1 MEIPLCNSSVR
12 EEKNVC
18 LNTQFLTR
26 TNITKGHQ
34 FGSRIACHHLG
45 MTFADMATTD
55 NCKFYLFI
63 HKHSMGVC
71 QNLLVPA
78 LDAEPQ
84 KDRPYQSDF
93 YRVGFNAIPRQV
105 REQDSFDTPPFLEFL
120 LYIAVVRGTFPYE

>member
-1 MEIPLCNSSVR
+1 
-12 EEKNVC
+12 
-18 LNTQFLTR
+18 
-26 TNITKGHQ
+26 
-34 FGSRIACHHLG
+34 
-45 MTFADMATTD
+45 
-55 NCKFYLFI
+55 
-63 HKHSMGVC
+63 MGVC
-71 QNLLVPA
+71 QKLLVPA

>member
-1 MEIPLCNSSVR
+1 
-12 EEKNVC
+12 
-18 LNTQFLTR
+18 
-26 TNITKGHQ
+26 
-34 FGSRIACHHLG
+34 
-45 MTFADMATTD
+45 
-55 NCKFYLFI
+55 
-63 HKHSMGVC
+63 MGVC
-71 QNLLVPA
+71 RNYPVPA